1 MSSRIPDHLWETATE
16 LRRKGW
22 TYAEIYDE
30 TGIGLRSLAKRF
42 GTPRGVKGKQ
52 IDGAV
57 TFRVED
63 VADRKEPSAM
73 STTPADP
80 RQKIDEFIDVLT
92 EMLVS
97 AVRWKQ
103 ALEDQATTLSPSGAA
118 ASRNAGRLPGG

>member
-42 GTPRGVKGKQ
+42 GTPRM
-52 IDGAV
+52 
-57 TFRVED
+57 
-63 VADRKEPSAM
+63 SA
-73 STTPADP
+73 TPVDP